1 VNLIVGGR
9 AEDYTGKTDTA
20 ELTAFKQFLFQM
32 QARSIILLIQSIL
45 MSIII
50 KDNAAKYIS
59 IEPNN
64 TIIKI
69 QTLIT
74 LVIQTYNLLFL

>member
-1 VNLIVGGR
+1 
-9 AEDYTGKTDTA
+9 
-20 ELTAFKQFLFQM
+20 
-32 QARSIILLIQSIL
+32 

-59 IEPNN
+59 INQTTP
-64 TIIKI
+64 II

-74 LVIQTYNLLFL
+74 LVIQTYNLLFFDNYEEVKVLLIMLLLV